1 MLYETMQQFRP
12 HEKARLSTNSYTFI
26 MTHRDEVAHYVERLE
41 MEKERRER
49 EAYDKKVLAMMERKM
64 RKKKSE
70 DVFYF
75 EDIY

>member
-1 MLYETMQQFRP
+1 MLYQTMQQFRP
-12 HEKARLSTNSYTFI
+12 CEKARLSTNSYTFI
-26 MTHRDEVAHYVERLE
+26 MTHREEVAHYVERLE

-49 EAYDKKVLAMMERKM
+49 EAYRKRVIEMMERRM

>member
-1 MLYETMQQFRP
+1 MQQFRP